1 VTPTLRPA
9 YATLPSQRS
18 ASLLGRRVECET
30 LDQLAADVAGGT
42 SRVLLLRGGAGSGKS
57 ALLAHLA
64 TRIQGW
70 RVTSALGVE
79 SEMELAHS
87 GLHQLCSP
95 LLNHLDEIPPPQRDA
110 LRIVFGL
117 SDGPAPDR
125 FLVGLATVS
134 LIAQAAEER
143 PLACIVDD
151 AQWLDRA
158 SAQTL
163 AFVARRLLAERVA
176 LVSAMRPGPGDD
188 VFAGLPV
195 LPVRQLGEADSR
207 ALLQRTLTVP
217 LDPAVRDQIVAE
229 SHGNP
234 LAVLELPRTW
244 DALRLAGGFGL
255 PDGRPVTGLIEEGYL
270 DRYLRLPE
278 ETRLLVL
285 TAAAEPRGDPVLL
298 RRAATTLGVDLAAIT
313 PAADDGLVQVRGRVE
328 FVHPL
333 VRSAVYGAAPGQDRR
348 RVHRALAE
356 ATDGVT
362 DPDRRAWHRARGAS
376 GPDEDIAADLERS
389 AGRAQ
394 ARGGLA
400 AAAAFLTQAAELT
413 PGPPLRQRRRLDA
426 AFAHLDAG
434 SLATAQDL
442 LDVARREGTDELQ
455 QARGDL
461 LRARLAFV
469 SRWAR
474 EAAPLLLAAARRLE
488 PLDPA
493 LARATYLDAFSA
505 DQFAA
510 RFNDGFDV
518 AALARAA
525 PRPPDADTDGGDLL
539 LEAFAALTGDYA
551 AAVPVGRHALA
562 ELRRERTAPATKSDL
577 GWLRHGTVLALEL
590 WDDDAAAVLSERHVR
605 TARRTGALSELPF
618 VLSSRTTVLVLR
630 GELAAAAALQ
640 DETRW
645 VQEAGMID
653 APYGGM
659 VLAAWRGREA
669 EAAALIEHHAGQARA
684 RGEGIGVAT
693 AEYARAVL
701 AQALG
706 RVDEALT
713 AARDACADDR
723 ELVAHNWGLVELV
736 EAAAR
741 TGERDLA
748 EDALRRLSAKTRAAG
763 TDWALGIEARSRAL
777 LADGETAENAFHE
790 AVERLG
796 RSQVR
801 GELARTHLLYGEWL
815 GRRRRRTEAREE
827 LDAAHRMFTG
837 MGILG
842 FAERA
847 RRRLQAAGAP
857 TTAPAL
863 HGRPDLTAQEES
875 IARLA
880 ADGLSNAEI
889 GGQLFLSARTV
900 EWHLRKVFSKLGIGS
915 RRELRSV
922 LPQTAGG
929 SA

>member
-1 VTPTLRPA
+1 MTPTLRPA

-70 RVTSALGVE
+70 RVTSAFGVE

-95 LLNHLDEIPPPQRDA
+95 LLNRLDEIPPPQRDA

-176 LVSAMRPGPGDD
+176 LVGAMRPGPGDD

-285 TAAAEPRGDPVLL
+285 TAAADPRGDPVLL

-328 FVHPL
+328 FAHPL
-333 VRSAVYGAAPGQDRR
+333 VRSAVYGAAPGKDRR

-376 GPDEDIAADLERS
+376 GPDEDVAADLERS

-400 AAAAFLTQAAELT
+400 AAAAFLTRAAELT
-413 PGPPLRQRRRLDA
+413 PEPPLRQRRRLDA

-455 QARGDL
+455 QARADL

-469 SRWAR
+469 SRRAR
-474 EAAPLLLAAARRLE
+474 QTAPLLAGRRPTARTPGSGTRPRDVPGRVLRRSVSGQVRRRLRRRRPGARRARRSSPAGRRHPRRRPAARGVRRADRGLPGRRTRRPARPRRAAPGADRAGDEERPRMAAAR
-488 PLDPA
+488 D
-493 LARATYLDAFSA
+493 
-505 DQFAA
+505 
-510 RFNDGFDV
+510 
-518 AALARAA
+518 
-525 PRPPDADTDGGDLL
+525 
-539 LEAFAALTGDYA
+539 
-551 AAVPVGRHALA
+551 
-562 ELRRERTAPATKSDL
+562 
-577 GWLRHGTVLALEL
+577 
-590 WDDDAAAVLSERHVR
+590 
-605 TARRTGALSELPF
+605 
-618 VLSSRTTVLVLR
+618 
-630 GELAAAAALQ
+630 
-640 DETRW
+640 
-645 VQEAGMID
+645 
-653 APYGGM
+653 
-659 VLAAWRGREA
+659 
-669 EAAALIEHHAGQARA
+669 RA
-684 RGEGIGVAT
+684 RP
-693 AEYARAVL
+693 RA
-701 AQALG
+701 
-706 RVDEALT
+706 
-713 AARDACADDR
+713 
-723 ELVAHNWGLVELV
+723 
-736 EAAAR
+736 
-741 TGERDLA
+741 
-748 EDALRRLSAKTRAAG
+748 
-763 TDWALGIEARSRAL
+763 
-777 LADGETAENAFHE
+777 
-790 AVERLG
+790 
-796 RSQVR
+796 
-801 GELARTHLLYGEWL
+801 L
-815 GRRRRRTEAREE
+815 GRRRRRRPLRTS
-827 LDAAHRMFTG
+827 
-837 MGILG
+837 
-842 FAERA
+842 RA
-847 RRRLQAAGAP
+847 NG
-857 TTAPAL
+857 
-863 HGRPDLTAQEES
+863 
-875 IARLA
+875 
-880 ADGLSNAEI
+880 
-889 GGQLFLSARTV
+889 
-900 EWHLRKVFSKLGIGS
+900 
-915 RRELRSV
+915 
-922 LPQTAGG
+922 PQDG
-929 SA
+929 SAQRAAVRAQLPDHGPRPAR